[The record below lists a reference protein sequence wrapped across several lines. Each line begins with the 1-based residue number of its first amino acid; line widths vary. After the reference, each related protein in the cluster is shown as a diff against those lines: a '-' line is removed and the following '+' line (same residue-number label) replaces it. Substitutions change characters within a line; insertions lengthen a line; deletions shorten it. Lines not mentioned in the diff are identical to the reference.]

1 MGEAKNYLSQAAVGV
16 VVGRA
21 AVRAVAAPRLLFFVQ
36 ERRGVRQGILQSLTR
51 TQRKAAEGRE
61 RKNNRVEVTDLT
73 DECKCVRTCA
83 EMVRW
88 KVLLVDVSLETLL
101 WGVQ

>member
-1 MGEAKNYLSQAAVGV
+1 M
-16 VVGRA
+16 
-21 AVRAVAAPRLLFFVQ
+21 VADF
-36 ERRGVRQGILQSLTR
+36 
-51 TQRKAAEGRE
+51 
-61 RKNNRVEVTDLT
+61 T
-73 DECKCVRTCA
+73 DEWKRVCTCA

>member
-1 MGEAKNYLSQAAVGV
+1 M
-16 VVGRA
+16 
-21 AVRAVAAPRLLFFVQ
+21 
-36 ERRGVRQGILQSLTR
+36 
-51 TQRKAAEGRE
+51 
-61 RKNNRVEVTDLT
+61 VTDST
-73 DECKCVRTCA
+73 GECKQVCTCA